1 MDDLEHEQPTD
12 DLDAQITPLD
22 PPGMHNAP
30 TLPRWFI
37 FTRLTPWQR
46 TIVLRVALVL
56 SLFLF
61 TVVALPGSFPALRT
75 VTAGIFHRPVPT
87 SQAVVSEGSLYL
99 DVNMPLTPVF
109 FDGRLIRP
117 PPIKVDSPLKI
128 QPCTPIIILD
138 SPPFLAPSF

>member
-22 PPGMHNAP
+22 PPGMDNAP

-46 TIVLRVALVL
+46 TIVLRVSLVL

-61 TVVALPGSFPALRT
+61 SVVALPGSFPALRT
-75 VTAGIFHRPVPT
+75 VTSDRFRSTSPTYNAGM
-87 SQAVVSEGSLYL
+87 SQDSFYF
-99 DVNMPLTPVF
+99 DVNKT
-109 FDGRLIRP
+109 
-117 PPIKVDSPLKI
+117 
-128 QPCTPIIILD
+128 CTPHFVQQPL
-138 SPPFLAPSF
+138 L

>member
-75 VTAGIFHRPVPT
+75 VTAGIFPGPLPT
-87 SQAVVSEGSLYL
+87 FHALLIWASFYFCLY
-99 DVNMPLTPVF
+99 
-109 FDGRLIRP
+109 I
-117 PPIKVDSPLKI
+117 
-128 QPCTPIIILD
+128 PCTHLFSFS
-138 SPPFLAPSF
+138 SPTPLP

>member
-37 FTRLTPWQR
+37 FTRLTPRQR
-46 TIVLRVALVL
+46 TIILRVALVL

-75 VTAGIFHRPVPT
+75 VTAGIFPRPVP
-87 SQAVVSEGSLYL
+87 SSHAGVGANSFYFDGKLS
-99 DVNMPLTPVF
+99 LTPAVF
-109 FDGRLIRP
+109 ACHL
-117 PPIKVDSPLKI
+117 L
-128 QPCTPIIILD
+128 
-138 SPPFLAPSF
+138 FLRR